1 MSLNSAL
8 QGVKIIFLDT
18 APIIYFIENHP
29 QFSDIVEVFIE
40 QLDQGNI
47 QGIISPVTVAECLV
61 NPLKNKD
68 QKLQQD
74 FVDFMLRQKSIR
86 LKETDVNISIKAA
99 QITANYN
106 LKLPDALQVATAII
120 AGCDSFL
127 TNDKK
132 LSRISELQILVISDF
147 VV

>member
-1 MSLNSAL
+1 MSLNSTL

-47 QGIISPVTVAECLV
+47 QGIISPVTIAECLV

-74 FVDFMLRQKSIR
+74 
-86 LKETDVNISIKAA
+86 
-99 QITANYN
+99 
-106 LKLPDALQVATAII
+106 
-120 AGCDSFL
+120 
-127 TNDKK
+127 
-132 LSRISELQILVISDF
+132 
-147 VV
+147 

>member
-1 MSLNSAL
+1 MSLNSTL

-99 QITANYN
+99 QIKANYN

>member
-1 MSLNSAL
+1 VSLNSTL

-99 QITANYN
+99 QIKANYN

>member
-1 MSLNSAL
+1 MSLNSTL

-47 QGIISPVTVAECLV
+47 QGIISPVTIAECLV

>member
-1 MSLNSAL
+1 VSLNSAL